1 MGDLIPTNIDDFI
14 EYFLKNSLQI
24 DILDYQ
30 KVESGGE
37 GYTIIYVSNLSETQI
52 EVLESIGFEQIKDDL
67 WIFCGFEIDVNRL
80 RESAGWY
87 FENLQREK
95 WAELIYL
102 RSDIDNIFYKKCKEC
117 NKKTLFRTT
126 RNTPKIVLKWYGR
139 LALDESTF
147 NDFIVDLYK
156 LLVEGAP
163 DILSEI
169 CESDFIKGIKC
180 LRSAKITHDSSKV
193 RQLEIAEKYLC
204 ELIGTA
210 TLRHWYQFT
219 TAQIRIIDD
228 GIDFLN
234 EIESREDEIIEILTN
249 SKT

>member
-37 GYTIIYVSNLSETQI
+37 GYTIIYVSNLNEDQA
-52 EVLESIGFEQIKDDL
+52 EVLESIGFEQTKDDL
-67 WIFCGFEIDVNRL
+67 WIFCGFEIDVNKL
-80 RESAGWY
+80 RESAEGY

-95 WAELIYL
+95 WVELVYL
-102 RSDIDNIFYKKCKEC
+102 RSDIDNIFYTKC

-126 RNTPKIVLKWYGR
+126 HNTPKIVLKWYGR

-156 LLVEGAP
+156 LLLEGAP

-169 CESDFIKGIKC
+169 CKSDFIKRIKC

-210 TLRHWYQFT
+210 TFRYWYQFM
-219 TAQIRIIDD
+219 TAQDRIVDD

-234 EIESREDEIIEILTN
+234 EIKLKEDEIIEILTN

>member
-1 MGDLIPTNIDDFI
+1 MGDLIPPNIDDFI
-14 EYFLKNSLQI
+14 EHFLKNSLQV

-37 GYTIIYVSNLSETQI
+37 GYTIIYVSNLNETQA
-52 EVLESIGFEQIKDDL
+52 EVLENIGFERTKDDL
-67 WIFCGFEIDVNRL
+67 WIFCGFEIDVNKL
-80 RESAGWY
+80 RDSARWY
-87 FENLQREK
+87 FEDLQREK

-102 RSDIDNIFYKKCKEC
+102 RSDIDNIFYTKC

-126 RNTPKIVLKWYGR
+126 HNTPKIILKWYGR
-139 LALDESTF
+139 LTLDEPAF

-156 LLVEGAP
+156 LLIDSLPNE
-163 DILSEI
+163 LNEI
-169 CESDFIKGIKC
+169 CDSNFIRGVKC
-180 LRSAKITHDSSKV
+180 IRHAKIAHDSSKIS
-193 RQLEIAEKYLC
+193 QLEIADNYLC
-204 ELIGTA
+204 ELIGTG

-234 EIESREDEIIEILTN
+234 EIESREGKIIEILTN